1 MIYQKIIE
9 LMIAQQTKLDD
20 LLNNM
25 KAMQKAL
32 VNQQYKEYE
41 LSIDN
46 HQRILADIQNI
57 EKERIKL
64 LNSFLGNVKNFQNK
78 NIHQLIFEKLEIKN
92 KNEIDRY
99 LEIRDRIAE
108 LIKDVS
114 KYNFQ
119 NLYLIENS
127 RKFIR
132 DLIITLFGSKN
143 QKLLDRKV

>member
-1 MIYQKIIE
+1 
-9 LMIAQQTKLDD
+9 MIAQQTKLDD